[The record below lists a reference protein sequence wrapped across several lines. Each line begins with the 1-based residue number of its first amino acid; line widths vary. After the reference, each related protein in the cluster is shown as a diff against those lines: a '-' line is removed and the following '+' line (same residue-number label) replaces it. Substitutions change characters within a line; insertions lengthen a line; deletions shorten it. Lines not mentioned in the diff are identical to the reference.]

1 MNKKRHCFW
10 QCLVAGAVALLVTTW
25 YALRQETVDLIIK
38 NGRIVDGSGKGAFTG
53 DIAVKDGIIIEVGK
67 MSASKSQRIID
78 AIGRVVAPGFIDMM
92 GQNSHILVSDRA
104 SAESKIRQGIT
115 TLLVGEGDSA
125 APRDPAGVAPVGFDK
140 GWSSFAE
147 YFRLL
152 EEKKIPINVIHNV
165 CHATLRTMVIGDK
178 DEDPTEEQLE
188 RMKGYVEQAMKDG
201 CVGFSTALI
210 YPPTAYAKTEE
221 LVELA
226 KGAGQYN
233 GVYFAHVR
241 NESGQLLEAIE
252 ESVRI
257 GREAETAIHIYHLKA
272 AGQDNWPLM
281 ARALERL
288 AEVRRGGIEATADIY
303 PYIRNGIG
311 LRSFIHPRHYAQG
324 QGAFLPKL
332 SDPEIR
338 RQLRHEIETD
348 TDWENWYQHVGKNW
362 DNVLIPSRGKSVQEV
377 ADEHGVD
384 AWDVFFDLAQQGVR
398 EGVNPKSMNEEQKHQ
413 ALRDPF
419 VCFDT
424 DASPVNPARSRRTHP
439 RAFGAFSR
447 VLAKYVRQEK
457 VISLEEAI
465 RKMTSLPARIL
476 RMDEWGMIGKGKGAD
491 MVIFDPEKV
500 QDKATFT
507 DPLQFSE
514 GIDYVIVSGQVVLDE
529 GQITGALP
537 GKVIRH
543 NRKRR

>member
-1 MNKKRHCFW
+1 
-10 QCLVAGAVALLVTTW
+10 
-25 YALRQETVDLIIK
+25 
-38 NGRIVDGSGKGAFTG
+38 
-53 DIAVKDGIIIEVGK
+53 
-67 MSASKSQRIID
+67 
-78 AIGRVVAPGFIDMM
+78 
-92 GQNSHILVSDRA
+92 
-104 SAESKIRQGIT
+104 
-115 TLLVGEGDSA
+115 
-125 APRDPAGVAPVGFDK
+125 
-140 GWSSFAE
+140 
-147 YFRLL
+147 
-152 EEKKIPINVIHNV
+152 
-165 CHATLRTMVIGDK
+165 
-178 DEDPTEEQLE
+178 
-188 RMKGYVEQAMKDG
+188 
-201 CVGFSTALI
+201 
-210 YPPTAYAKTEE
+210 
-221 LVELA
+221 
-226 KGAGQYN
+226 
-233 GVYFAHVR
+233 
-241 NESGQLLEAIE
+241 
-252 ESVRI
+252 
-257 GREAETAIHIYHLKA
+257 
-272 AGQDNWPLM
+272 M

-288 AEVRRGGIEATADIY
+288 AEVRRGCMEATEDIY

-348 TDWENWYQHVGKNW
+348 THWENWYQHVGKNW

-377 ADEHGVD
+377 ADEQGVD
-384 AWDVFFDLAQQGVR
+384 AWDAFFDLAQKGV
-398 EGVNPKSMNEEQKHQ
+398 GVNPKSMNEEQKHQ

-424 DASPVNPARSRRTHP
+424 DASPVNPAQSRGTHP
-439 RAFGAFSR
+439 RAFGTFSR

-507 DPLQFSE
+507 DSPQFSE